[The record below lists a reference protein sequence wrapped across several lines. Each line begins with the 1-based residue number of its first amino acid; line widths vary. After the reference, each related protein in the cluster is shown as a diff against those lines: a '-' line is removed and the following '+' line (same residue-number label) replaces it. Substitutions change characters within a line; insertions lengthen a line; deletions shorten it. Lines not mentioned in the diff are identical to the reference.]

1 MSEQYDTIIRT
12 HPKTSTRAGT
22 VQESQNNTS
31 HVVPEPSRG
40 LASLSSANHRNDI
53 YTFFFLKKCFVILLL
68 FVTMSMIIEL
78 A

>member
-31 HVVPEPSRG
+31 HVVPELSRG
-40 LASLSSANHRNDI
+40 LASLSSAESQ
-53 YTFFFLKKCFVILLL
+53 K
-68 FVTMSMIIEL
+68 
-78 A
+78 

>member
-31 HVVPEPSRG
+31 HVVPELSRG
-40 LASLSSANHRNDI
+40 LASLSSAESQKL
-53 YTFFFLKKCFVILLL
+53 FFFSFKEMLCHSPFFL
-68 FVTMSMIIEL
+68 
-78 A
+78 